1 MLPGHS
7 PGVSRSVPDA
17 GQAASVSEVQVREE
31 LNRILAC
38 HEFRTSKRSQDFL
51 RYVVENTLQGHG
63 DMLKERTIGIEV
75 FGRPTSYDPSD
86 DATVRVKAGEVR
98 KRLGLYYSDLGS
110 RNPVRIELPS
120 GTYIPEFHLVT
131 GPSAAPPSTPP
142 GLASE
147 ELPAVTPLSAAP
159 PRRQSAVTPRRAAL
173 GVMVLVA
180 VAALVWVLTRPAVST
195 LNQLWAPVL
204 NGSSPLQLCAAYVPV
219 YGVDIDPSITPPSRV
234 GDFTLLTDQ
243 FVGGGDLIATS
254 RLTAMLTLLGRPYR
268 VKLGNDVSFADLRSG
283 PAILVG
289 FSYTKW
295 KQISNQMRFF
305 VDGYRRPAG
314 ITDDGK
320 ATEWVLP
327 ELPRDRHTT
336 EDYAIVSR
344 VFHPDTHAMLVELAG
359 ITQYGTD
366 AAADLVTNPDLMA
379 EALRGAPPD
388 WQKKNLQLVLHV
400 KVISGAPSS
409 PKVVKQYFW

>member
-1 MLPGHS
+1 M
-7 PGVSRSVPDA
+7 
-17 GQAASVSEVQVREE
+17 
-31 LNRILAC
+31 
-38 HEFRTSKRSQDFL
+38 
-51 RYVVENTLQGHG
+51 
-63 DMLKERTIGIEV
+63 
-75 FGRPTSYDPSD
+75 
-86 DATVRVKAGEVR
+86 
-98 KRLGLYYSDLGS
+98 
-110 RNPVRIELPS
+110 
-120 GTYIPEFHLVT
+120 
-131 GPSAAPPSTPP
+131 
-142 GLASE
+142 
-147 ELPAVTPLSAAP
+147 
-159 PRRQSAVTPRRAAL
+159 
-173 GVMVLVA
+173 
-180 VAALVWVLTRPAVST
+180 
-195 LNQLWAPVL
+195 
-204 NGSSPLQLCAAYVPV
+204 PV
-219 YGVDIDPSITPPSRV
+219 YGVDIDPSITPPSHV

-254 RLTAMLTLLGRPYR
+254 RLAAMLTRLGRPYR

-289 FSYTKW
+289 FSYTRW

-305 VDGYRRPAG
+305 VDGFRRPAG

-327 ELPRDRHTT
+327 ALPRDRHTT

-409 PKVVKQYFW
+409 PRVVRQYFW

>member
-1 MLPGHS
+1 
-7 PGVSRSVPDA
+7 VP
-17 GQAASVSEVQVREE
+17 VTEEQVREE
-31 LNRILAC
+31 LSRILAC
-38 HEFRTSKRSQDFL
+38 HEFRTSKRSQEFL

-110 RNPVRIELPS
+110 HNPVRIELPS

-131 GPSAAPPSTPP
+131 PPPAATPGPGPEAPPAASPVPAEPPLHPAFVTPIRAAVAAMM
-142 GLASE
+142 LAS
-147 ELPAVTPLSAAP
+147 
-159 PRRQSAVTPRRAAL
+159 
-173 GVMVLVA
+173 
-180 VAALVWVLTRPAVST
+180 VAALVWAWTRPAATPLV
-195 LNQLWAPVL
+195 QFWAPVL
-204 NGSSPLQLCAAYVPV
+204 NGSSPLQLCAAFVPV
-219 YGVDIDPSITPPSRV
+219 YGVDIDPTITPPSHV
-234 GDFTLLTDQ
+234 EDFTLLTDQ

-254 RLTAMLTLLGRPYR
+254 RLAAMLTRLGRPYR

-305 VDGYRRPAG
+305 VDGFRRPAG

-320 ATEWVLP
+320 ATQWVLP
-327 ELPRDRHTT
+327 VLPRDRHTT

-366 AAADLVTNPDLMA
+366 AAAELVTNPDLMA

-400 KVISGAPSS
+400 RVISGAPSS
-409 PKVVKQYFW
+409 PKVVRQYFW

>member
-1 MLPGHS
+1 M
-7 PGVSRSVPDA
+7 A
-17 GQAASVSEVQVREE
+17 EEQVREE
-31 LNRILAC
+31 LSRVLAC
-38 HEFRTSKRSQDFL
+38 REFRSSKRSQDFL
-51 RYVVENTLQGHG
+51 RYVVENTLLGHG

-110 RNPVRIELPS
+110 HNPLRIELPS
-120 GTYIPEFHLVT
+120 GTYVPEFHLVT
-131 GPSAAPPSTPP
+131 APPPVPVELPQGAAPDI
-142 GLASE
+142 
-147 ELPAVTPLSAAP
+147 LPVPAPAAP
-159 PRRQSAVTPRRAAL
+159 RYLVLTSRRAAL
-173 GVMVLVA
+173 AVLVLIAAA
-180 VAALVWVLTRPAVST
+180 VVAWLLARPRLTPFDEF
-195 LNQLWAPVL
+195 WAPVL
-204 NGSSPLQLCAAYVPV
+204 NGTSPLQLCAAYVPV
-219 YGVDIDPSITPPSRV
+219 YGVDIDPSITPPSSIQ
-234 GDFTLLTDQ
+234 DFTLLTDQ

-254 RLTAMLTLLGRPYR
+254 RLAAMLTRLHRAYR

-295 KQISNQMRFF
+295 KQISSQMRFF
-305 VDGYRRPAG
+305 VDGYRRPAA
-314 ITDDGK
+314 IIDDGK
-320 ATEWVLP
+320 PTAWALP
-327 ELPRDRHTT
+327 ALPRDRRTS
-336 EDYAIVSR
+336 EDYAVVSR
-344 VFHPDTHAMLVELAG
+344 VFHPDTHTMLVELAG

-400 KVISGAPSS
+400 KVISGTPSS
-409 PKVVKQYFW
+409 PRVVKQYFW

>member
-1 MLPGHS
+1 
-7 PGVSRSVPDA
+7 VTEE
-17 GQAASVSEVQVREE
+17 QAREE
-31 LNRILAC
+31 LSRALAS
-38 HEFRTSKRSQDFL
+38 HEFRSSKRSQDFL

-98 KRLGLYYSDLGS
+98 KRLGLYYSDQGS
-110 RNPVRIELPS
+110 HNPVRIELPS
-120 GTYIPEFHLVT
+120 GTYVPEFHLANVP
-131 GPSAAPPSTPP
+131 PSASPQPSSDAPPAVS
-142 GLASE
+142 
-147 ELPAVTPLSAAP
+147 LPVAV
-159 PRRQSAVTPRRAAL
+159 PRRQPVLTPRRASL
-173 GVMVLVA
+173 VCIVLA
-180 VAALVWVLTRPAVST
+180 AAAALIWFLTRPAVT
-195 LNQLWAPVL
+195 PFEEFWAPVL

-219 YGVDIDPSITPPSRV
+219 YGVDIDPSITPPSHV
-234 GDFTLLTDQ
+234 EDFTLLTDQ

-254 RLTAMLTLLGRPYR
+254 RLAAMLTRLHRPYR
-268 VKLGNDVSFADLRSG
+268 VKLGNEVSFADLRSG

-295 KQISNQMRFF
+295 NQISNQMRFF
-305 VDGYRRPAG
+305 VDGFRRPAG
-314 ITDDGK
+314 ITDNGK
-320 ATEWVLP
+320 PTEWVLP
-327 ELPRDRHTT
+327 SLPRDRRTT

-366 AAADLVTNPDLMA
+366 AAADLATNPDLMA
-379 EALRGAPPD
+379 EALRGAPAG

-409 PKVVKQYFW
+409 PRILRQYFW

>member
-1 MLPGHS
+1 MSQGPS
-7 PGVSRSVPDA
+7 QEFTPVPPPA
-17 GQAASVSEVQVREE
+17 RGPAASASEEQVREE
-31 LNRILAC
+31 LSRVLAC

-98 KRLGLYYSDLGS
+98 KRLGSYYSDLGS
-110 RNPVRIELPS
+110 HNPVRIELPS
-120 GTYIPEFHLVT
+120 GTYVPEFHLVNA
-131 GPSAAPPSTPP
+131 PVAAPADQPP
-142 GLASE
+142 VAAPVMAAAPASEPVVTARRAVLASAV
-147 ELPAVTPLSAAP
+147 LAAATLVMWLAMRPAVTPLD
-159 PRRQSAVTPRRAAL
+159 QF
-173 GVMVLVA
+173 
-180 VAALVWVLTRPAVST
+180 
-195 LNQLWAPVL
+195 WAPVL
-204 NGSSPLQLCAAYVPV
+204 NGSTPLQLCASYVPV
-219 YGVDIDPSITPPSRV
+219 YGVDIDPSITPPSGV

-254 RLTAMLTLLGRPYR
+254 RLVAMLTRLHRPYR
-268 VKLGNDVSFADLRSG
+268 VKLGNDVSFTDLRSG

-327 ELPRDRHTT
+327 ALPRDRHTT

-344 VFHPDTHAMLVELAG
+344 LFHPDTQAMLVEVAG

-366 AAADLVTNPDLMA
+366 AAADLITNPDLMA
-379 EALRGAPPD
+379 EALRGAPPG

-409 PKVVKQYFW
+409 PTVVKQYFW

>member
-1 MLPGHS
+1 MSQGQPQGDS
-7 PGVSRSVPDA
+7 SKQAPDS
-17 GQAASVSEVQVREE
+17 GQATSVTEEQVREE
-31 LNRILAC
+31 LSRALAS

-98 KRLGLYYSDLGS
+98 KRLGLYYSTLGS
-110 RNPVRIELPS
+110 HNPVRIELPS
-120 GTYIPEFHLVT
+120 GTYVPEFHLVN
-131 GPSAAPPSTPP
+131 APV
-142 GLASE
+142 A
-147 ELPAVTPLSAAP
+147 PAVEHPADVPVFTAAATPAIAE
-159 PRRQSAVTPRRAAL
+159 RASAVTARRAVLGGLLVVAL
-173 GVMVLVA
+173 AA
-180 VAALVWVLTRPAVST
+180 VIWFLSRPPVTALD
-195 LNQLWAPVL
+195 QFWAPVL

-219 YGVDIDPSITPPSRV
+219 YGVDIDPSLTPPSHV
-234 GDFTLLTDQ
+234 QDFTLLTDQ

-254 RLTAMLTLLGRPYR
+254 RLAAMLTRLRRPYR

-295 KQISNQMRFF
+295 NQISNQMRFF
-305 VDGYRRPAG
+305 VDGFRRPAG
-314 ITDDGK
+314 ITDNGK
-320 ATEWVLP
+320 PTEWVLP
-327 ELPRDRHTT
+327 SLPRDRRTT

-366 AAADLVTNPDLMA
+366 AAADLVTNSDLMA
-379 EALRGAPPD
+379 EALRGAPLD

-409 PKVVKQYFW
+409 PKVLKQYFW